1 MHIVR
6 VPFTKPNHIVST
18 KNVAG
23 VALSPIPVEMFKNTS
38 LSTNKQSPFHNFRF
52 MASFEVNDLVFA
64 KIKGNRSWPAVIT
77 NKETAKQEK
86 EFKFSVLFFGDHTTA
101 TVNVKNLTKT
111 SDMQV
116 NSFIAGVKKSSKMS
130 SLDHKYLAA
139 LTEFKNEG
147 KQFTYNCGRFIIK
160 K

>member
-1 MHIVR
+1 
-6 VPFTKPNHIVST
+6 
-18 KNVAG
+18 
-23 VALSPIPVEMFKNTS
+23 MFKNTY
-38 LSTNKQSPFHNFRF
+38 LSTNKQFPFHNFRF
-52 MASFEVNDLVFA
+52 MASFNDLVFA
-64 KIKGNRSWPAVIT
+64 KIKGNRSWPAVIAK
-77 NKETAKQEK
+77 KEKKEK

-139 LTEFKNEG
+139 LTEFKKVNILLTIVG
-147 KQFTYNCGRFIIK
+147 DSL
-160 K
+160 